1 MFLIFG
7 IDRNESKYI
16 HAIVEDISSRVRPP
30 HLDVAQYSVGIESR
44 VKKIN
49 GLLNLE
55 MNDICMIGLIFGVFG
70 IGKTTIA
77 KAIYNS
83 IAYQFQGSC
92 FLEKVGETS
101 GQPHGLVRL
110 QEMLLYNILGDS
122 SLKVDSVEQG
132 INLIKQ
138 KLSSKKILLILD
150 GVDQLLQLEALAGQR
165 DWFGPGSRIIFIA
178 RDTNLLT
185 KYEFDTTYEVKEL
198 DPNEAHQLF
207 CWHAF
212 KKSKP
217 DDDYVELTKHAIHLA
232 AGLPLSLVVLG
243 SSLCGRSVAEW
254 ITAFGLYKRI
264 PDSFIDVARFFK
276 EEDANYAIIKIHD
289 ESDPSSNIGIKM
301 LMDKSLMTIDERSTL
316 MMHDLLQEMD
326 IEIVQQES
334 PQEPADRHSRVW
346 FHEDEENTV
355 RLKQFF
361 FGNFIYMFVGTL
373 MHCLIR
379 KEIM

>member
-7 IDRNESKYI
+7 IDRINESKFI
-16 HAIVEDISSRVRPP
+16 HAIVEDISRRVKPQ
-30 HLDVAQYSVGIESR
+30 HLYVAQFPVGIESR

-55 MNDICMIGLIFGVFG
+55 MKESDNICMVGIIFGIIG

-92 FLEKVGETS
+92 FLEKVSETS

-110 QEMLLYNILGDS
+110 QEMLLYNVLGDS
-122 SLKVDSVEQG
+122 SLKVDSVDQG

-138 KLSSKKILLILD
+138 KLSSKKVLLILD

-165 DWFGPGSRIIFIA
+165 AWFGPGSRIIFTA
-178 RDTNLLT
+178 RDTNILA
-185 KYEFDTTYEVKEL
+185 KYEVDATYEVKEL

-207 CWHAF
+207 SWHAF
-212 KKSKP
+212 QKGKP

-232 AGLPLSLVVLG
+232 AGLPSSLVVIG
-243 SSLCGRSVAEW
+243 SFLCGRSVAEW
-254 ITAFGLYKRI
+254 RRSLGLYKRS
-264 PDSFIDVARFFK
+264 PDCFLHFGRFFK
-276 EEDANYAIIKIHD
+276 EEDAKYAIIKIHD
-289 ESDPSSNIGIKM
+289 ESDPFSNIGIKM
-301 LMDKSLMTIDERSTL
+301 LLDKSLITIDERSTL

-326 IEIVQQES
+326 REIVQKES

-361 FGNFIYMFVGTL
+361 FFFFL
-373 MHCLIR
+373 
-379 KEIM
+379 